1 MSHAT
6 PQGGEP
12 LYTDERLIMRSEAI
26 AESWHRVLDDKQVYL
41 LRSQILGLLRKVYG
55 EVVDNRST
63 ISQMV
68 AGFNR
73 LTDEIRQREATI
85 AAQAAQITSLEQ
97 QLAQAISAYKEVC
110 EVIAKEQPD
119 ATGRVEPMWDKE
131 RIAHEVLHKSKH
143 HSETSADWGFLEV
156 RVMGAYVCEELLHQ
170 LRDSYEVKLA
180 QQAARIERDEAQIAM
195 LQEMVGQQAIDATK
209 DGWRIAELERQLAE
223 AKGDAEYWHGMF
235 VNGSEGRNE

>member
-1 MSHAT
+1 MVRASNAAVGGHMTNPT
-6 PQGGEP
+6 PQGGP
-12 LYTDERLIMRSEAI
+12 MWTQQRLRDTFA
-26 AESWHRVLDDKQVYL
+26 
-41 LRSQILGLLRKVYG
+41 KVAKADG
-55 EVVDNRST
+55 TVG
-63 ISQMV
+63 
-68 AGFNR
+68 A
-73 LTDEIRQREATI
+73 DEIMLIINGIIGEYEVTI

-119 ATGRVEPMWDKE
+119 ATGRGEPMWDKD
-131 RIAHEVLHKSKH
+131 RIAHEVLRRSKH

-170 LRDSYEVKLA
+170 LRDSYEAKLA
-180 QQAARIERDEAQIAM
+180 QQAAQIERDEAQIAM
-195 LQEMVGQQAIDATK
+195 LQEMVGQQAIDATR

-235 VNGSEGRNE
+235 VNGGEGQNE